1 LDIKRIIL
9 KLTKLNKIK
18 IIRIIILLRNVKVR
32 GRMVKYF
39 RFKKIKEKRI
49 IKINNVTRNIK
60 IN

>member
-1 LDIKRIIL
+1 MDIKRTIL
-9 KLTKLNKIK
+9 KLIKLNKTK
-18 IIRIIILLRNVKVR
+18 IIRIVILLRNVIVR
-32 GRMVKYF
+32 GRMVKNF

>member
-1 LDIKRIIL
+1 MDIKRIIL